1 MTNEELAE
9 LIQKTDSKT
18 AKAELWEN
26 NKGIIYRLA
35 RSYYNPNRPYTL
47 EDLVQQGYFALLY
60 AVKSYDNAKGYKF
73 TTYLKFSFKLAI
85 RKIVNVE
92 SYISL
97 GTPLKYDG
105 EEKESSIADTI
116 PDNSTL
122 EELERALNLTAER
135 QAIYNALER
144 LRERERNI
152 ILDYY
157 FNACTLSQI
166 ASKCNV
172 CAQRISEL
180 HRRALRTLSKDPEL
194 MELYQDT
201 IQDKQLKSLS
211 KSAERPDRVESRH
224 AIEVME
230 RKQKRKE
237 REIDFLNTLR
247 AFVESA
253 PEDIP
258 ERVKYIEYLEQHKK
272 YLQMLEYID

>member
-18 AKAELWEN
+18 AKAELWEQ

-35 RSYYNPNRPYTL
+35 CSYYRPTSPHTL

-60 AVKSYDNAKGYKF
+60 AVKSYDKAKGYKF

-85 RKIVNVE
+85 RNIVNAE
-92 SYISL
+92 IYISL
-97 GTPLKYDG
+97 DAPLRYDG

-122 EELERALNLTAER
+122 EELERALNLTAEQ
-135 QAIYNALER
+135 QAINNALGR
-144 LRERERNI
+144 LEPLQRDI
-152 ILDYY
+152 ITSIY
-157 FNACTLSQI
+157 FHGETLTSI
-166 ASKCNV
+166 ATRLSRSIE
-172 CAQRISEL
+172 AIRQRHKRILKEL
-180 HRRALRTLSKDPEL
+180 RKDPEL

-201 IQDKQLKSLS
+201 IKDKQLKSLS

-224 AIEVME
+224 ALEEIE

-253 PEDIP
+253 PEDSP
-258 ERVKYIEYLEQHKK
+258 DRLKYMEYLEQHERAIQ
-272 YLQMLEYID
+272 LLECR